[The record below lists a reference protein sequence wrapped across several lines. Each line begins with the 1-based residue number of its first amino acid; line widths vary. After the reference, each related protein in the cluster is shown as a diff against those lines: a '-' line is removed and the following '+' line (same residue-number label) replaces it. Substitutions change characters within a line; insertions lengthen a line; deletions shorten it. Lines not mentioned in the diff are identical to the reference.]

1 MSLLGKCVP
10 QPKESVQDLVFET
23 VVRNLTKSKVVLK
36 NPSPKPWK
44 IKVSISTTL
53 EHCKGYFEGKD
64 TLEVPASG
72 QADFEV
78 FYKPLTMT
86 KNAQVPDIKDETH
99 EGNLFFPLP
108 DGTAIMYNLIG
119 RSKPPEPSGTQDI
132 QIKVQD
138 KR

>member
-1 MSLLGKCVP
+1 M
-10 QPKESVQDLVFET
+10 
-23 VVRNLTKSKVVLK
+23 
-36 NPSPKPWK
+36 
-44 IKVSISTTL
+44 SISTTL

-132 QIKVQD
+132 QILVPL
-138 KR
+138 